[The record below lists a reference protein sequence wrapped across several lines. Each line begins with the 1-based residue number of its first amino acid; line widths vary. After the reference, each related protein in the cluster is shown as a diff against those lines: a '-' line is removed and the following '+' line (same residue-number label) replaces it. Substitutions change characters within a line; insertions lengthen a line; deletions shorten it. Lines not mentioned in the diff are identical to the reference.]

1 MWLPAKPLPTLVPLQ
16 ALHLLC
22 QEEFFNAKLRLYLCP
37 SQNLSCT
44 AHWIS
49 KKTQP
54 PHLLPTCILHFS
66 MRGGEGPL
74 HLLFPLLEYSCLRS
88 PPAQRRQ
95 PCHLSVGTV
104 LYVEC
109 VCLCVLCLCVRSCA
123 SVAPTRAPEAFG
135 DGPSPPTSCAPPS
148 PAACVPFFSTSSCRL
163 QATLLAGSLTWNAL
177 EPPFLLSNICSSFRT
192 QCECLFLWGAS

>member
-54 PHLLPTCILHFS
+54 PHLLLTCILHFS

-104 LYVEC
+104 LYV
-109 VCLCVLCLCVRSCA
+109 LGS
-123 SVAPTRAPEAFG
+123 PIF
-135 DGPSPPTSCAPPS
+135 PSGCEGEGKLG
-148 PAACVPFFSTSSCRL
+148 V
-163 QATLLAGSLTWNAL
+163 AL
-177 EPPFLLSNICSSFRT
+177 ESLQGLRDLT
-192 QCECLFLWGAS
+192 